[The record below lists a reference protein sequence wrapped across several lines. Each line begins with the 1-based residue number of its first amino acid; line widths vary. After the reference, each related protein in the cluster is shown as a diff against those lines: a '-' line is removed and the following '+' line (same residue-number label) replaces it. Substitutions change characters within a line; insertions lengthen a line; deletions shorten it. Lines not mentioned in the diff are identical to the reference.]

1 METTEEF
8 RYPAK
13 INRPVFRNVLLREKL
28 FSLLEEG
35 SESLVWVSGPAGCG
49 KTTFL
54 SSFIEHKKI
63 PCIWY
68 QMDESDDDPAT
79 FFHYLG
85 IARRRQTGEEVK
97 LPPFIPGQPQDVAS
111 FTHRFS
117 GIFFPGLPP
126 GLLIVFDGFPNNPK
140 DCILDIVVSSLSRL
154 PSGIRIVITSR
165 GQPPAST
172 ASLRLKGQLKSI
184 GAEDMRLDLEE
195 FVRAAALQGVRDM
208 SSGFARTLHG
218 TLEGWYAGLTL
229 MHQALKS
236 VQTDPEP
243 YQTAIRNIEDLDR
256 SGIYE
261 LFASEVWQR
270 TEKEMKDFLMRT
282 SFLPQMTAQSART
295 LTGYG
300 RAGEALGYLCRR
312 NIFTSRSGHHPA
324 TYQYHSLFRDFL
336 REKASKTY
344 SRERVRTVKTQAA
357 RILKTSGRHEQA
369 ASMMKE
375 NHDWDDLSRLIVEQA
390 SGLLS
395 EGRHRLLLSWI
406 EGIPETKRVCDDQIS
421 FLHGLCLLP
430 AAPRKSLPL
439 FVRAMNL
446 AAERGNG
453 EIAFRSWTGAVE
465 SVIYESDNFDDM
477 ESLLERK
484 KELLEAFHGY
494 SSRRLE
500 AEVATGMLAALVLG
514 RIGDPDVD
522 LWAQKAAALQK
533 EFGDNDRYLIALIL
547 SILKDFYL
555 GRRVPMTRTAETTA
569 RLIREKEYNQA
580 LCPIAHWILG
590 TAAWAAGDL
599 QSSLDHIDM
608 GLEASDKHHVRLW
621 VMQLLGQGTLSA
633 LCCQNRDA
641 AEKYLAPM
649 RERLEE
655 ASRNDRSI
663 YFYFQG
669 QASFQDGD
677 YYMAMDCAE
686 NARELKKLSG
696 NPILVARASLAIA
709 EICCALEKR
718 EEAEKQLSS
727 ARKIAADTK
736 SSLLL
741 FLCDLV
747 EACILLASG
756 EREKAA
762 HCLERGLKVGQ
773 ENGILLF
780 WWYNRD
786 ALARLMMFSLERG
799 ISVDYV
805 RKLIDA
811 HLLKMPGQAPEL
823 EAWPWPIKIYS
834 LGRFEILV
842 DGKKIEFH
850 RKTQEKPLALLKAI
864 LSFGGR
870 EVSSGKL
877 MEALWPDSDGA
888 AAHQA
893 LATTLHRLRQLL
905 GVEGAIMFHQGRVTL
920 DPELCWVDSWALER
934 TLGQI
939 APHLEDKSG
948 TGAGCTE
955 ISPRIKE
962 SLGLYKGPFLGSEDH
977 HPWALGTRERLRSRY
992 IRSVQRFCFHLES
1005 GDENS
1010 EAIHWYRKAIEVDSL
1025 AEELWQGLIR
1035 CNMNLGRKADAL
1047 AAYKRCR
1054 STLAAA
1060 LGVEPSEET
1069 TKMAR
1074 RITDGEY
1081 RKDKTV

>member
-1 METTEEF
+1 METTEES
-8 RYPAK
+8 RCPAK
-13 INRPVFRNVLLREKL
+13 INRPVFRNVLLRERL

-35 SESLVWVSGPAGCG
+35 SEPLVWVSGPAGCG

-85 IARRRQTGEEVK
+85 LARRSQTRESVK
-97 LPPFIPGQPQDVAS
+97 LPPFIPGQPHDIAS
-111 FTHRFS
+111 FAHRYS

-126 GLLIVFDGFPNNPK
+126 GLLIVFDSFPDNPK
-140 DCILDIVVSSLSRL
+140 DCILDILVSSLSRL
-154 PSGIRIVITSR
+154 PSLIRIVIISR
-165 GQPPAST
+165 GQPPEIT
-172 ASLRLKGQLKSI
+172 ANLRLKGQLRSI
-184 GAEDMRLDLEE
+184 GAENMRLDLEE
-195 FVRAAALQGVRDM
+195 FGRAAELQGIREM
-208 SSGFARTLHG
+208 SSGFARTLHDA
-218 TLEGWYAGLTL
+218 LEGWYAGLTL
-229 MHQALKS
+229 MHQALRS
-236 VQTDPEP
+236 VQEDPEP
-243 YQTAIRNIEDLDR
+243 YQTAIRNIGEIDR

-282 SFLPQMTAQSART
+282 SFLPQITAQSARV

-312 NIFTSRSGHHPA
+312 NIFTSRSGHHPV

-336 REKASKTY
+336 REKASEAY
-344 SRERVRTVKTQAA
+344 SRERIRTVKTQAA
-357 RILKTSGRHEQA
+357 RILKTSGRQEQA

-390 SGLLS
+390 SKLLS

-406 EGIPETKRVCDDQIS
+406 EGIPETERVYNDQIS

-439 FVRAMNL
+439 FVHAMNL
-446 AAERGNG
+446 AAEKGNG

-465 SVIYESDNFDDM
+465 SVVYESDNFDDM

-484 KELLEAFHGY
+484 KELMETFHGY

-522 LWAQKAAALQK
+522 LWGQKATALQK
-533 EFGDNDRYLIALIL
+533 EFGDNDRYLTALIL

-555 GRRVPMTRTAETTA
+555 GRWLPMTRTAETTA
-569 RLIREKEYNQA
+569 SFIREKEYNQA
-580 LCPIAHWILG
+580 LGPIAHWILG

-608 GLEASDKHHVRLW
+608 GLDVSDKYHVRSW

-633 LCCQNRDA
+633 LCSQNRDA
-641 AEKYLAPM
+641 SERYLAQM
-649 RERLEE
+649 RERREE
-655 ASRNDRSI
+655 ATRNDQSI

-669 QASFQDGD
+669 LASFQAGD
-677 YYMAMDCAE
+677 YYMAMDCVE

-696 NPILVARASLAIA
+696 NPILVARANLAIA
-709 EICCALEKR
+709 EICLVLEKK

-727 ARKIAADTK
+727 ARRIAADTK

-762 HCLERGLKVGQ
+762 LCLERGLKVGQ

-780 WWYNRD
+780 WWYNMD
-786 ALARLMMFSLERG
+786 ALSRLMAFALERG
-799 ISVDYV
+799 IEVDYA
-805 RKLIDA
+805 RRLIDA
-811 HLLKMPGQAPEL
+811 HGLRMPDQAPEL
-823 EAWPWPIKIYS
+823 EAWPWPVKIYC
-834 LGRFEILV
+834 LGRFE
-842 DGKKIEFH
+842 
-850 RKTQEKPLALLKAI
+850 
-864 LSFGGR
+864 
-870 EVSSGKL
+870 
-877 MEALWPDSDGA
+877 
-888 AAHQA
+888 
-893 LATTLHRLRQLL
+893 
-905 GVEGAIMFHQGRVTL
+905 
-920 DPELCWVDSWALER
+920 
-934 TLGQI
+934 
-939 APHLEDKSG
+939 
-948 TGAGCTE
+948 
-955 ISPRIKE
+955 
-962 SLGLYKGPFLGSEDH
+962 
-977 HPWALGTRERLRSRY
+977 
-992 IRSVQRFCFHLES
+992 
-1005 GDENS
+1005 
-1010 EAIHWYRKAIEVDSL
+1010 
-1025 AEELWQGLIR
+1025 
-1035 CNMNLGRKADAL
+1035 
-1047 AAYKRCR
+1047 
-1054 STLAAA
+1054 
-1060 LGVEPSEET
+1060 
-1069 TKMAR
+1069 
-1074 RITDGEY
+1074 
-1081 RKDKTV
+1081 